1 MSDQAASDNCTCAL
15 GIDAAWTA
23 HQLSDIEHL
32 EGRTIGLGDDTCAIW
47 IPQALINP

>member
-15 GIDAAWTA
+15 GIDATWTA

-32 EGRTIGLGDDTCAIW
+32 EGRAVGLGDSTAAIW
-47 IPQALINP
+47 APTCLIS